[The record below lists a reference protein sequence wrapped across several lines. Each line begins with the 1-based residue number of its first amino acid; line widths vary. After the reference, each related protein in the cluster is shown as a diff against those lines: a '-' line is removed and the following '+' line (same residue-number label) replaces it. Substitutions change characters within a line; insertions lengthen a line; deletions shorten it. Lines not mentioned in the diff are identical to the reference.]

1 MKLEAETT
9 STATTPIIADDPIKR
24 MTWSLGPDNKTRY
37 PGRLKMVF
45 DYIGLAR
52 AGDEDYEALRIA
64 ALEFVKLVKEKPEW
78 VEDTLRDFITYQ
90 EQRVQKGEI
99 KRITIRN
106 YIKAVKTF
114 CQMNRIARFIEW
126 TLISKGLPSGRAP
139 SNDRA
144 PTAEE
149 LKRLIGDDLRLKV
162 IICIMTSCGI
172 RVGAWNYLKVK
183 HIMPIRKGDVSL
195 AWMMVYAE
203 QYRGKSKQYNTLIS
217 PEAYQAFRD
226 YLDLRAASGE
236 KITGESW
243 VLRDKWQ
250 RTNVRRSGHRG
261 LATIPK
267 QLKEGAIKR
276 SIDDALWKSGI
287 RVTPSK
293 RHEFKEC
300 HGMRKYFKTYAQRT
314 MKEADVERLLGHAGG
329 WSNAAYN
336 RPPDDWLVEEY
347 LKAVPDLTIYKPLE
361 QTQALAQELNA
372 QMASN
377 DRDSSLERAKSDYE

>member
-1 MKLEAETT
+1 
-9 STATTPIIADDPIKR
+9 
-24 MTWSLGPDNKTRY
+24 
-37 PGRLKMVF
+37 
-45 DYIGLAR
+45 
-52 AGDEDYEALRIA
+52 
-64 ALEFVKLVKEKPEW
+64 
-78 VEDTLRDFITYQ
+78 
-90 EQRVQKGEI
+90 
-99 KRITIRN
+99 
-106 YIKAVKTF
+106 
-114 CQMNRIARFIEW
+114 
-126 TLISKGLPSGRAP
+126 LPSTRAP
-139 SNDRA
+139 ANDRA
-144 PTAEE
+144 PTADE
-149 LKRLIGDDLRLKV
+149 LGKLIGDDLRLKV
-162 IICIMTSCGI
+162 IICIMSASGI
-172 RVGAWNYLKVK
+172 RLGAWLYLKVK
-183 HIMPIRKGDVSL
+183 HITSIKRGDVTL
-195 AWMMVYAE
+195 AMMKLYAG
-203 QYRGKSKQYNTLIS
+203 QYRGKSKEYQTLIT
-217 PEAYQAFRD
+217 PEAWQVFQE
-226 YLDLRAASGE
+226 YLASPTAAGE
-236 KITGESW
+236 ILTGESW

-300 HGMRKYFKTYAQRT
+300 HGMRKYLKTYAQRT